1 MDELEIRVYD
11 KTGGWIGNV
20 GAPESVKG
28 SVLQHGPGS
37 FQLTLRENEPY
48 LDAIMTPGARIAM
61 DLRGAP
67 LFSGMRRPI
76 GNGLV
81 VGGSPTCTIQGDRRL
96 LDNHLALVV
105 PGGPLAPT
113 STSGAGR
120 LGQAVVTDAAGPDG
134 TVVGQGGYMQWPAE
148 LSTAESLVKWLL
160 TQNLVR
166 SREPVVIAPDQGRGG
181 DARAAGVLPQVRMD
195 KLSEAIQPLLD
206 WSGLTLTALRNRSG
220 LVVVEVRES
229 FAWPAA
235 FTVES
240 GVVVDGSWTITPPS
254 ATRVILGGPGE
265 DAARAFWQVNDA
277 TGLEDEYGDSIEVF
291 KDATGATLTWPQ
303 SLDQSLQVAKYYL
316 LRTDVT
322 EANKTLFRAYLD
334 EAARGAL
341 VDGLPVTSIAA
352 ELAETDQFHF
362 GGQQGVLL
370 GDELTVTAASGVDF
384 HDVAT
389 EAEVTYTASEGLAV
403 KTKLGDLSDS
413 PDRKQ
418 ARLIARLFAAQR
430 RMARNR

>member
-1 MDELEIRVYD
+1 MDDLEIRVYD
-11 KTGGWIGNV
+11 KSGGWVGNI

-28 SVLQHGPGS
+28 SVLQHAPGS
-37 FQLTLRENEPY
+37 FQLALRENEPY
-48 LDAIMTPGARIAM
+48 LDAVMTPGARVAI

-76 GNGLV
+76 SGGLV
-81 VGGSPTCTIQGDRRL
+81 VGDSPTCTIQGDRRL

-113 STSGAGR
+113 ATSGAGR
-120 LGQAVVTDAAGPDG
+120 FGQAAQVDDLGPAG
-134 TVVGQGGYMQWPAE
+134 TVVGQGGYMQWPSS
-148 LSTAESLVKWLL
+148 LSSAESLVKWLL
-160 TQNLVR
+160 SQNLVR
-166 SREPVVIAPDQGRGG
+166 SREPVVIATDQGRGG
-181 DARAAGVLPQVRMD
+181 NARAAGVLPQVRMD

-206 WSGLTLTALRNRSG
+206 WSGLTLTALRDRSG
-220 LVVVEVRES
+220 MVVVDVRES

-240 GVVVDGSWTITPPS
+240 GVVVDGSWSITPPS
-254 ATRVILGGPGE
+254 ATRIILGGPGQ

-316 LRTDVT
+316 LRSDVS
-322 EANKTLFRAYLD
+322 EGNKALFRSYLD

-341 VDGLPVTSIAA
+341 ADGAPLTSIAA
-352 ELAETDQFHF
+352 ELAETDQFHY
-362 GGQQGVLL
+362 GGAQGVLL

-384 HDVAT
+384 HDVVT
-389 EAEVTYTASEGLAV
+389 EAAISYTASEGLTV
-403 KTKLGDLSDS
+403 DTKLGDLTDN

-430 RMARNR
+430 RAARNR